1 MEIYLLVT
9 FIWSMIFNGL
19 FIWHV
24 VHSKRNEEPWSRPM
38 LVLNIFFSLLWILP
52 LLWCIALLFAIASSG
67 GLTSM

>member
-19 FIWHV
+19 FIWNV

-52 LLWCIALLFAIASSG
+52 LLWCIALLFALASGG